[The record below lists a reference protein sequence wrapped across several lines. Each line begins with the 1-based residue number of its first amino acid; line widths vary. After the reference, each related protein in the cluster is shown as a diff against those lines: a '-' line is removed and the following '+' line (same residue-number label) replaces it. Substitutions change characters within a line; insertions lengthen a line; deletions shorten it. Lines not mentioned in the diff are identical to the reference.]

1 MRMAVGIGNVD
12 MLLVLAAAS
21 SVLAFAPSSAAW
33 AFSLRSANSLHSA
46 NTSPLFRRNAG
57 QSLAAA
63 AAAARTAHA
72 RTLLQVATAD
82 ESSVATGIPVGDL
95 DEGLPSSSDSGQFNW
110 YKVSASLLAS
120 PCSPRVHTQTNNYW
134 FIYTLVI

>member
-12 MLLVLAAAS
+12 MILVLAAAS

-57 QSLAAA
+57 QSAAA

-82 ESSVATGIPVGDL
+82 EASVAAGIPVGDL

-110 YKVSASLLAS
+110 YKVSASLLRS
-120 PCSPRVHTQTNNYW
+120 
-134 FIYTLVI
+134 

>member
-57 QSLAAA
+57 KSAAA

-82 ESSVATGIPVGDL
+82 ESSVAAGIPVGDL

-120 PCSPRVHTQTNNYW
+120 PCSPRVYINQ
-134 FIYTLVI
+134 

>member
-21 SVLAFAPSSAAW
+21 SVLAFAPSSAVW
-33 AFSLRSANSLHSA
+33 AFSLHSA

-57 QSLAAA
+57 QSAAA

-82 ESSVATGIPVGDL
+82 DEASVAEAAGIPVGNVD
-95 DEGLPSSSDSGQFNW
+95 DGSSSSDSGQFNW
-110 YKVSASLLAS
+110 YKVRSS
-120 PCSPRVHTQTNNYW
+120 
-134 FIYTLVI
+134 

>member
-21 SVLAFAPSSAAW
+21 SVLAFAPSSAVW
-33 AFSLRSANSLHSA
+33 AFSLHSA

-57 QSLAAA
+57 QSAAA

-82 ESSVATGIPVGDL
+82 EASATAGIPVGDV
-95 DEGLPSSSDSGQFNW
+95 DDGLPSSSESGQFNW
-110 YKVSASLLAS
+110 YKVRSS
-120 PCSPRVHTQTNNYW
+120 
-134 FIYTLVI
+134 

>member
-21 SVLAFAPSSAAW
+21 SVLAFTPSSAVW
-33 AFSLRSANSLHSA
+33 AFSLHSA

-57 QSLAAA
+57 QS

-82 ESSVATGIPVGDL
+82 EASATAGIPVGDV
-95 DEGLPSSSDSGQFNW
+95 DDGLPSSSESGQFNW
-110 YKVSASLLAS
+110 YKVRSS
-120 PCSPRVHTQTNNYW
+120 
-134 FIYTLVI
+134 

>member
-21 SVLAFAPSSAAW
+21 SVLAFAPSSAVW
-33 AFSLRSANSLHSA
+33 AFSLHSA

-57 QSLAAA
+57 QSAA

-82 ESSVATGIPVGDL
+82 DEASVAEAAGIPVGDV
-95 DEGLPSSSDSGQFNW
+95 DDGSSSSDSGQFNW
-110 YKVSASLLAS
+110 YKVSACASLLA
-120 PCSPRVHTQTNNYW
+120 T
-134 FIYTLVI
+134 